1 MAHENIKIKTP
12 NFCLS
17 PIEGSFCNINTQNP
31 TTVLDVKNLG
41 GALIASFTLSNN
53 LVNPPM
59 ALEYVGPANS
69 YKFIDDLEFIT
80 LEYVSSSK
88 SLIKIWVVDTEHAQL
103 SLKKSLLLSDT
114 GLYHFDVNS
123 MAVEIVRRKFT
134 EDQDQGTNYL
144 YIDDLEGLYEGQ
156 KLFLGPSFDPDNIGE
171 MDVVYISNIDPI
183 YKRITLTDV
192 LKYQYIKEDK
202 ISFYNNIYVISNG
215 GIGSDTTKGTLFKI
229 EVATGNILE
238 VTNSGIYKQIFTSR
252 WCEEF
257 RTIALLCK
265 LNLLYIDPYDSYR
278 VIKSQILNNYNPDKA
293 SVHLI
298 NDVCFNKTD
307 MFKLS
312 MFATFRT
319 DDADLILDNWHP
331 YYNFQQDTLAP
342 YTHNITNYS
351 SNSFTFGPYY
361 ITDLNLQ
368 VRDQFNV
375 TLRDVPTKVTIIPG
389 DSGALL
395 DPLSGQVTTDINGK
409 ATLIYRAGASFNGMS
424 ELTYK
429 SSGGSNFTGSEWVW
443 SKGYIKSNV
452 SFPDTADLFA
462 LLFQISSYSGI
473 YRTIM
478 RQLSYEYKNWNPKKF
493 GDLEDAF
500 VVPRTYI
507 AARNLF
513 SMPGGDWQP
522 GGASPNPRDQPTV
535 HWLPALDGYHGV
547 NDGLH
552 KFYQFSIWYSAL
564 EPTEDD
570 PFPIGN
576 PKPSAEFSARVT
588 TVERL
593 PSNFYTFNYKEYFVN
608 SWEKRLVEVD
618 GELKPVTFQPYLP
631 YYWMYQVDESHHMTF
646 SQLKLSLHTNW
657 VNGVAYDELFTN
669 VRVDQFIFVEDAVP
683 KFWSRKNP
691 VDTNIWIRLRPFAH
705 NLNADTVIMEV
716 RELCYEEDTGYI
728 DVSNLIT
735 TEYYDA
741 GSGLLGVEILYDPL
755 VNFRNKA
762 VVYVHIELYD
772 TAPDP
777 NKIYVDYWFV
787 VIPDY
792 KGPYIENLKPESG
805 ETNVHPDTSI
815 EFDIKDVGTGV
826 NIDTLDITV
835 NSRLIKPQEVV
846 KISKRYYKVKYT
858 PPVPFRYGEEV
869 MVKVSCADFADQ
881 PNMMRTR
888 YPFYIDLGYGIDF
901 IVEAPLRCSWGVPR
915 FNDVRFL
922 ALGTGGGIESE
933 SLRIQIH
940 NKDVTDDPNTTIL
953 PIVYRVS

>member
-1 MAHENIKIKTP
+1 MAHENINIKTP

-31 TTVLDVKNLG
+31 TTTLDVKNTG
-41 GALIASFTLSNN
+41 GALITSFTLSNN
-53 LVNPPM
+53 MVNPPT
-59 ALEYVGPANS
+59 ALEYIGPANS

-88 SLIKIWVVDTEHAQL
+88 SLIRVWTVDIEHAQL
-103 SLKKSLLLSDT
+103 ALKKNLLLSDT

-156 KLFLGPSFDPDNIGE
+156 KLFLGPSFDPDNIGDME
-171 MDVVYISNIDPI
+171 VVYISNIDPI
-183 YKRITLTDV
+183 YKRITLTDI
-192 LKYQYIKEDK
+192 LTYQYIKKDK
-202 ISFYNNIYVISNG
+202 ISFYNNIYVISRG
-215 GIGSDTTKGTLFKI
+215 GIGSDTYKGTLFKI
-229 EVATGNILE
+229 EATTGNIIE
-238 VTNSGIYKQIFTSR
+238 VTNSGVYKNIFTSR

-257 RTIALLCK
+257 RTIASLCK

-278 VIKSQILNNYNPDKA
+278 VIKSQILNNYSPDKA
-293 SVHLI
+293 SVYLI
-298 NDVCFNKTD
+298 NDICFNDTD

-312 MFATFRT
+312 IVATFRT
-319 DDADLILDNWHP
+319 DDGRLESDDWDP
-331 YYNFQQDTLAP
+331 YYNFQQDTLVP

-351 SNSFTFGPYY
+351 NNNFTFGPYGN
-361 ITDLNLQ
+361 TGLNLQ

-375 TLRDVPTKVTIIPG
+375 TLRNVPTKVTIIPG
-389 DSGALL
+389 DMGALL

-424 ELTYK
+424 ELTYR

-443 SKGYIKSNV
+443 SKGYIRSNTY
-452 SFPDTADLFA
+452 FPDTTGLFTR
-462 LLFQISSYSGI
+462 LFQIPFYEGT
-473 YRTIM
+473 YRTSL
-478 RQLSYEYKNWNPKKF
+478 RQLSYEYKNWNTDKYSDEGLTF
-493 GDLEDAF
+493 I
-500 VVPRTYI
+500 VPRTYI
-507 AARNLF
+507 MARNLF
-513 SMPGGDWQP
+513 SMPGGDWQL
-522 GGASPNPRDQPTV
+522 GGASPDPASGGK
-535 HWLPALDGYHGV
+535 HWLPELIGYYGQH
-547 NDGLH
+547 DGLH
-552 KFYQFSIWYSAL
+552 
-564 EPTEDD
+564 
-570 PFPIGN
+570 N
-576 PKPSAEFSARVT
+576 PYEFSVWDTTHDGGMLKRKDIPARIT
-588 TVERL
+588 TINEFDSEV
-593 PSNFYTFNYKEYFVN
+593 STWNYKDYFVN
-608 SWEKRLVEVD
+608 SWEWGTAED
-618 GELKPVTFQPYLP
+618 GTRVIIPAYPP
-631 YYWMYQVDESHHMTF
+631 YYRMYQVDEAHHMTF

-657 VNGVAYDELFTN
+657 VDGVGYDELFTN
-669 VRVDQFIFVEDAVP
+669 VRVDQFIFVEDAIP

-691 VDTNIWIRLRPFAH
+691 VDTDIWIRLRPFAH

-735 TEYYDA
+735 KEYYDA
-741 GSGLLGVEILYDPL
+741 GSGLLGLELLYNPL
-755 VNFRNKA
+755 VDFRNKA

-805 ETNVHPDTSI
+805 ETNVHPNTSI

-835 NSRLIKPQEVV
+835 NSRLIRPQEII
-846 KISKRYYKVKYT
+846 KINKRYYKVKYT

-869 MVKVSCADFADQ
+869 MVKVSCVDFADQ
-881 PNMMRTR
+881 PNMMRVR
-888 YPFYIDLGYGIDF
+888 YPFYIDLGCGIDF
-901 IVEAPLRCSWGVPR
+901 IAETPLRCSWGVPR

-933 SLRIQIH
+933 SLRIQIR